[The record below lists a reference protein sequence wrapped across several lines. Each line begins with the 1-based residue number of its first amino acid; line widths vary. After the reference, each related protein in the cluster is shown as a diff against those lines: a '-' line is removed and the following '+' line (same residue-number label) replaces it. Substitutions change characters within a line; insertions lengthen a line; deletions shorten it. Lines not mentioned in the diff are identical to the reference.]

1 MIPFKKIA
9 LIGTGNVSYA
19 FYKALI
25 NNGIYPDCVYTRDVE
40 KISET
45 ERHFGIK
52 AISDFKLVMDSDLI
66 IIAVKDDVIKE
77 VSLNLNGFKGL
88 LVHTSGTQSSSL
100 LNNVENYGIL
110 YPLQTLTKGFDV
122 DFKKIPLLVNAS
134 SSEYLIKLKSFA
146 SVLTDVVVECS
157 DDDRSHIH
165 MSAVYVSNFVNVML
179 QIGNKLLQKKN
190 LDISLLEP
198 LIRETIRKSFVLGP
212 EKALT
217 GPAKRADFETISKH
231 KSMLSN
237 DIEEKKI
244 YELLTNY
251 ILNKYK

>member
-77 VSLNLNGFKGL
+77 VSLNLNGFKG
-88 LVHTSGTQSSSL
+88 
-100 LNNVENYGIL
+100 
-110 YPLQTLTKGFDV
+110 
-122 DFKKIPLLVNAS
+122 A
-134 SSEYLIKLKSFA
+134 
-146 SVLTDVVVECS
+146 
-157 DDDRSHIH
+157 
-165 MSAVYVSNFVNVML
+165 
-179 QIGNKLLQKKN
+179 
-190 LDISLLEP
+190 
-198 LIRETIRKSFVLGP
+198 LIRGIAFCLVAVFQPFVL
-212 EKALT
+212 KLH
-217 GPAKRADFETISKH
+217 I
-231 KSMLSN
+231 
-237 DIEEKKI
+237 I
-244 YELLTNY
+244 YAASFLRIDLL
-251 ILNKYK
+251 